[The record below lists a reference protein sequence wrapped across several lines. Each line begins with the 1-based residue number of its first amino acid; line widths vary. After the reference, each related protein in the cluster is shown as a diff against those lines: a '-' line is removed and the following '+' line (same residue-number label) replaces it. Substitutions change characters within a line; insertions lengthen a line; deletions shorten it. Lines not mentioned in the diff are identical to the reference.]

1 MVGVGMI
8 YNIYSIIS
16 TLSFDSKK
24 KSFHRPILEHAR
36 NEPQCAVWHVAMT
49 FAFRVGFAPALKIPQ
64 HQNDTHRSSLGIN
77 LVEIFGRH
85 VRLYHTSQRRRH
97 PTPAAHLLLP
107 TAQPNRN
114 YFTQIC

>member
-36 NEPQCAVWHVAMT
+36 NEPQCAVWHFVSVLRPHSKFHSIKMT
-49 FAFRVGFAPALKIPQ
+49 
-64 HQNDTHRSSLGIN
+64 
-77 LVEIFGRH
+77 
-85 VRLYHTSQRRRH
+85 HTE
-97 PTPAAHLLLP
+97 AHSEL
-107 TAQPNRN
+107 
-114 YFTQIC
+114 I